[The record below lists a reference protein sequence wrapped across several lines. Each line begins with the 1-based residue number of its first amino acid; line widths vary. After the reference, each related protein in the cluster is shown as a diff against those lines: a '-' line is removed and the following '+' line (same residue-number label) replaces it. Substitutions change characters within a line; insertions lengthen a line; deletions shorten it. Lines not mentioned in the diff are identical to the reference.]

1 MRERVGN
8 QSLVQLAVVVQSL
21 SQVRLFCDLWTVACQ
36 TPLSM
41 EFSGQDYWS
50 GLPFLPP
57 RDRPL
62 PGIEPRS
69 LSLLP
74 GRRIPTPEPPVKP
87 TAGCALVKNLA

>member
-8 QSLVQLAVVVQSL
+8 QSLVQLAVPQSL

-57 RDRPL
+57 RDCPL

-74 GRRIPTPEPPVKP
+74 GRRIPYP
-87 TAGCALVKNLA
+87 